1 MIIYVDKDLH
11 IYTALAAADSM
22 EHDILILLWCVLQL
36 SRYGH
41 VLGD

>member
-1 MIIYVDKDLH
+1 MIIYVDKDL
-11 IYTALAAADSM
+11 YTALAAADSM

-36 SRYGH
+36 SLYGH